1 MPARTT
7 VEDMGHKQPPT
18 PTQTDNTTA
27 LGFVTKNLQPKA
39 TKSTDTKHWFMCD
52 RQDRNQF
59 RYYCGSRKYNDTGY
73 SPTRVCELFD
83 QNPDL
88 LLSELAEIMGY
99 SVAQLKRILMG
110 GSR

>member
-1 MPARTT
+1 MTET
-7 VEDMGHKQPPT
+7 
-18 PTQTDNTTA
+18 
-27 LGFVTKNLQPKA
+27 
-39 TKSTDTKHWFMCD
+39 
-52 RQDRNQF
+52 
-59 RYYCGSRKYNDTGY
+59 RKYNDTGLVCTACPCY

-88 LLSELAEIMGY
+88 LLSELAEITGY